1 MKTIIYINSK
11 QQAMGSITNVMESV
25 IRTSPNQGDV
35 IAMTGD
41 NGIQFVVFTMHAF
54 AHDNVGNNKDDC
66 GTGGGEYSLLPN
78 IRIMPATKAADCG
91 ICGICVQWSC
101 CLHNHSIDK
110 SNEGAT
116 GVFFSRRL

>member
-41 NGIQFVVFTMHAF
+41 NGIQYIVFTMYAF
-54 AHDNVGNNKDDC
+54 AHDNMGNDKDDS
-66 GTGGGEYSLLPN
+66 GDRGGKYSLLPN

-91 ICGICVQWSC
+91 IGSNLCQRSSRTGLAPSMYLLVQEMGRV
-101 CLHNHSIDK
+101 D
-110 SNEGAT
+110 
-116 GVFFSRRL
+116 